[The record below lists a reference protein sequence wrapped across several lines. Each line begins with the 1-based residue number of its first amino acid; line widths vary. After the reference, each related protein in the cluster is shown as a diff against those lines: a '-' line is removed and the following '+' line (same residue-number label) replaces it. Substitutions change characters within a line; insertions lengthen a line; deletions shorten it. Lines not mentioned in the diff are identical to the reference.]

1 MQDKKATP
9 ERLTGVTERLCRT
22 IAEIGSDSIPE
33 EAVNVAKRVIL
44 DGIAVAIAGVHE
56 EGPRIAADHIRSL
69 GGTGD
74 SVVLGMGFRANPVS
88 AALVNG
94 ISIHILDFEPMWMP
108 PTHAVSPS
116 LPSVLAAAEMKKAN
130 GREVAAAFVKACEI
144 QGRLNLA
151 GILLAPALLVHHPP
165 DYLGVMGSAVG
176 AGQLLGLS
184 PEQLQNALGIAASR
198 AGSLIGNIGS
208 MTKATHC
215 GYSASLGL
223 ESAMLAA
230 RGFTG
235 NPSIIEAENG
245 YRDAFFL
252 EEFDFEALLSFGKP
266 YRMVDPG
273 FAIKQFPSQYPSHF
287 AITAAL
293 DSQKKIS
300 DASEI
305 ESVEIVGPAMNYVNR
320 PSPGTGIEG
329 KFSFQYVA
337 AAALLDGEIIIDTFT
352 NERLQKSDIQKLLG
366 KITFVQSKDIP
377 IGMDKMHVE
386 ITVTLKNGD
395 SIRDRC
401 DGPKDFWGAP
411 KLTKEEHLKKIRG
424 CLRSQLDEP
433 TSERLIALCD
443 SLENL
448 SSDEMGKLI
457 EIAGCFKN
465 S

>member
-151 GILLAPALLVHHPP
+151 GKLLAPALLVHHPP

-184 PEQLQNALGIAASR
+184 PEQLQNALGIAASCRRGAEAATSHDFSSTSSSGLVLWSMLKCCVAPPAGRVRTTAKNRR
-198 AGSLIGNIGS
+198 AHSRKFPLTS
-208 MTKATHC
+208 AT
-215 GYSASLGL
+215 ASDAV
-223 ESAMLAA
+223 ESEEPSRSVS
-230 RGFTG
+230 RGKQRGTSRG
-235 NPSIIEAENG
+235 TP
-245 YRDAFFL
+245 DALWDDATSF
-252 EEFDFEALLSFGKP
+252 ALLLLLLFVSCMSCSF
-266 YRMVDPG
+266 VVV
-273 FAIKQFPSQYPSHF
+273 FPSR
-287 AITAAL
+287 ACT
-293 DSQKKIS
+293 SQS
-300 DASEI
+300 LLQLVLS
-305 ESVEIVGPAMNYVNR
+305 
-320 PSPGTGIEG
+320 
-329 KFSFQYVA
+329 FSCSCLSNSC
-337 AAALLDGEIIIDTFT
+337 LL
-352 NERLQKSDIQKLLG
+352 S
-366 KITFVQSKDIP
+366 
-377 IGMDKMHVE
+377 
-386 ITVTLKNGD
+386 
-395 SIRDRC
+395 
-401 DGPKDFWGAP
+401 
-411 KLTKEEHLKKIRG
+411 
-424 CLRSQLDEP
+424 
-433 TSERLIALCD
+433 
-443 SLENL
+443 
-448 SSDEMGKLI
+448 
-457 EIAGCFKN
+457 
-465 S
+465 